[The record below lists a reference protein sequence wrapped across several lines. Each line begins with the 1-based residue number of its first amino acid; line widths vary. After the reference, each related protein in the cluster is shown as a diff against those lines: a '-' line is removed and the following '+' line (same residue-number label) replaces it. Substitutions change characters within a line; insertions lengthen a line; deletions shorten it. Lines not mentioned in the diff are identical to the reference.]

1 MKGATMAGDLLNTA
15 VVGVGLIGE
24 QHADVYAAYER
35 SNLSLVFDANPDRAQ
50 SVAERLGS
58 KAAPDLDTIA
68 GSDVALVSVA
78 TPDFAHCDAVVA
90 MLEAGKHVLVE
101 KPLATSVTD
110 ALAMVQAAERNNR
123 LLSVSLGNR
132 WSDDIQDLRD
142 CVQSGEIGDPIFG
155 FSRLSDTVWVPTKM
169 LSWSSESGPHWF
181 LFPHTM
187 DYMRWIIG
195 QEAVR
200 VYARGEKR
208 LLPQKGVDAYD
219 FVQAMVEFEN
229 CTVTFETSW
238 IVPEGYPAIVEQY
251 LSLYG
256 TKGKVTLDRSN
267 RGFALDTEERQLSI
281 RPKMWSYF
289 KTAESWGNS
298 MRNMVDC
305 VLDGGEPAIPGRD
318 GLAVVAMI
326 EAAERSI
333 ITGQPIEPAG
343 LISEQTEH

>member
-1 MKGATMAGDLLNTA
+1 MAGDRLRTA

-24 QHADVYAAYER
+24 QHADVYAAYDR
-35 SNLSLVFDANPDRAQ
+35 AQLTYVYDANPGRAQ
-50 SVAERLGS
+50 AVAERLGCE
-58 KAAPDLDTIA
+58 AAPDLETIA
-68 GSDVALVSVA
+68 ASDAALVSVA
-78 TPDFAHCDAVVA
+78 TPDFAHREAAVT

-101 KPLATSVTD
+101 KPLATSVAD
-110 ALAMVQAAERNNR
+110 AVAMVRAAARNER
-123 LLSVSLGNR
+123 LFSVSLGNR
-132 WSDDIQDLRD
+132 WTSDIQELRD
-142 CVQSGEIGDPIFG
+142 CVQSGEIGEPVFG
-155 FSRLSDTVWVPTKM
+155 FSRLSDTVWVPTQM
-169 LSWSSESGPHWF
+169 LSWGSQSGPHWF

-195 QEAVR
+195 QEAKS

-219 FVQAMVEFEN
+219 FVQAMVEFEH
-229 CTVTFETSW
+229 CTITFETSW

-256 TKGKVTLDRSN
+256 TKGKVALDRSS
-267 RGFALDTEERQLSI
+267 RGFTLDTEARQLTI

-289 KTAESWGNS
+289 KTDDSWGNS

-305 VLDGGEPAIPGRD
+305 VLDGGEPAISARD

-326 EAAERSI
+326 AAAERSI
-333 ITGQPIEPAG
+333 ETGQPVEPAA
-343 LISEQTEH
+343 LIAEHK

>member
-1 MKGATMAGDLLNTA
+1 MVGDRLNTA

-35 SNLSLVFDANPDRAQ
+35 SNLSLVYDANPERAQ
-50 SVAERLGS
+50 AVAERLDCEVAPNLEAI
-58 KAAPDLDTIA
+58 AA
-68 GSDVALVSVA
+68 SDAALVSVA
-78 TPDFAHCDAVVA
+78 TPDFAHRDAVVT

-101 KPLATSVTD
+101 KPLATTVAD
-110 ALAMVQAAERNNR
+110 AVAMVQAADRNNR
-123 LLSVSLGNR
+123 LFSVSLGNR
-132 WSDDIQDLRD
+132 WVNDIQELRD
-142 CVQSGEIGDPIFG
+142 CVQSGEIGEPVFG
-155 FSRLSDTVWVPTKM
+155 FSRLSDTVWVPTQM
-169 LSWSSESGPHWF
+169 LSWGSQSGPHWF

-195 QEAVR
+195 QDAVS

-208 LLPQKGVDAYD
+208 LLPEKGVDAYD

-229 CTVTFETSW
+229 CTITFETSW

-267 RGFALDTEERQLSI
+267 RGFTLDTESRQLTI

-289 KTAESWGNS
+289 KTDHSWGNS

-305 VLDGGEPAIPGRD
+305 VLDGGEPAIPARD

-333 ITGQPIEPAG
+333 LTGQPVRPAD
-343 LISEQTEH
+343 LIAEHL

>member
-1 MKGATMAGDLLNTA
+1 MAGDRLRTA
-15 VVGVGLIGE
+15 VVGVGLIGA
-24 QHADVYAAYER
+24 QHADVYAAYDR
-35 SNLSLVFDANPDRAQ
+35 ADLAFVYDANPDHAQ
-50 SVAERLGS
+50 AVAERLDCQ
-58 KAAPDLDTIA
+58 AAPDLEAIA
-68 GSDVALVSVA
+68 ASDAALVSVA
-78 TPDFAHCDAVVA
+78 TPDFAHRDAVVA

-101 KPLATSVTD
+101 KPLATSVAD
-110 ALAMVQAAERNNR
+110 AVSMVQAAERNNR
-123 LLSVSLGNR
+123 LFSVSLGNR
-132 WSDDIQDLRD
+132 WVNDIQELRD
-142 CVQSGEIGDPIFG
+142 CVQSGEIGDPVFG
-155 FSRLSDTVWVPTKM
+155 FSRLSDTVWVPTQM
-169 LSWSSESGPHWF
+169 LSWGSESGPHWF

-195 QEAVR
+195 QEAVS

-229 CTVTFETSW
+229 CTITFETSW

-267 RGFALDTEERQLSI
+267 RGFSLDTEERQLTI

-289 KTAESWGNS
+289 KTDDSWGNS

-305 VLDGGEPAIPGRD
+305 VLDGGEPAIPARD

-333 ITGQPIEPAG
+333 ETGLPVAPAE
-343 LISEQTEH
+343 LIAEHG